1 LFDIKSANPNGIG
14 CSPVFNQFEQQGP
27 VETRLE
33 GNYVVERRL
42 FLKQLVNE
50 NRPISFL
57 DWTHLQ
63 TMVRL
68 EVTRSDEG
76 TNDVTVEN
84 YEYITSLAPA
94 ALTSSRWIELL
105 RRRWSVEKE
114 NHNMWDR
121 ILREDTRPWNLAPA
135 GMINIIVLRRASI
148 ISSVFIGR

>member
-1 LFDIKSANPNGIG
+1 
-14 CSPVFNQFEQQGP
+14 
-27 VETRLE
+27 
-33 GNYVVERRL
+33 
-42 FLKQLVNE
+42 
-50 NRPISFL
+50 
-57 DWTHLQ
+57 
-63 TMVRL
+63 MVRL